1 MFETPVTEVALDGF
15 TKEMKDYFI
24 TESLVRKI
32 YYKTRQGTKV
42 LERNTQYEEG
52 ETVYSELIPEGYK
65 LICVQSGVSGMQEPV
80 ELR

>member
-42 LERNTQYEEG
+42 LERNTQ
-52 ETVYSELIPEGYK
+52 
-65 LICVQSGVSGMQEPV
+65 
-80 ELR
+80 